1 MTEVKK
7 RGKPIWDRVLSRR
20 KITET
25 GCWEYQGW
33 RNNKGYGMAGRE
45 GGRGAGLVLVH
56 RVSYEHHNGQI
67 PEGICIMHICDNPA
81 CFNPE
86 HLKAGTHKENM
97 ADMWAKG
104 RGRALG
110 GEASPN
116 ARLTTKQVEEIRAR
130 YKPAEKRGRGHRSNS
145 VELALEYGIS
155 RDYVCSLVKNKWRKD
170 G

>member
-1 MTEVKK
+1 MTSPQK

-56 RVSYEHHNGQI
+56 RVAYEHHNGPI
-67 PEGICIMHICDNPA
+67 PEGICIMHVCDNRP

-86 HLKAGTHKENM
+86 HLKAGTHKENVE
-97 ADMWAKG
+97 DMWTKG
-104 RGRALG
+104 RAKAQQNKTNFKLI
-110 GEASPN
+110 
-116 ARLTTKQVEEIRAR
+116 TKRVEEGNENDQSTEKIATAR
-130 YKPAEKRGRGHRSNS
+130 QSF
-145 VELALEYGIS
+145 
-155 RDYVCSLVKNKWRKD
+155 
-170 G
+170 